1 MRPICIE
8 KSMVTVTSI
17 LVDAAEIA
25 LKMSWRLLMYLP
37 KIVDKLLVDAGVLR
51 LLIAVMLASE
61 KAKIRRMKDR
71 SVSKSRVKFYTCMH
85 SI

>member
-71 SVSKSRVKFYTCMH
+71 SVSKSRFKFYTCMH

>member
-1 MRPICIE
+1 
-8 KSMVTVTSI
+8 MVTVTSK

-25 LKMSWRLLMYLP
+25 LKISWRLLMYLP

-51 LLIAVMLASE
+51 LLIAVILASE

-71 SVSKSRVKFYTCMH
+71 SVSKSRVKFYICMH